1 MKSLNMKK
9 QSGWKQEFLFPGII
23 FLLVI
28 GALLAGGF
36 YFDYVSNMQNIDLLR
51 QSARKAVV
59 QCYTIEGE
67 YPSNIEYLEK
77 NYGLE
82 YNHEK
87 YFIDYDVFASN
98 VMPNIDVFEKE

>member
-1 MKSLNMKK
+1 MKSLKSNK
-9 QSGWKQEFLFPGII
+9 SVSWKREFLFPILVFFMVISI
-23 FLLVI
+23 FVC
-28 GALLAGGF
+28 GGF
-36 YFDYVSNMQNIDLLR
+36 YFDYMSNMQNIDLLR

-67 YPSNIEYLEK
+67 YPQDIEYLEK

-87 YFIDYDVFASN
+87 YFIDYEIFASN
-98 VMPNIDVFEKE
+98 IMPNIDVFERE

>member
-1 MKSLNMKK
+1 MKSLNMKNH
-9 QSGWKQEFLFPGII
+9 SRWIQEFLFPGIT
-23 FLLVI
+23 FLLVVS
-28 GALLAGGF
+28 ALLAGGF
-36 YFDYVSNMQNIDLLR
+36 YFDYMSNMQNINLLR

-67 YPSNIEYLEK
+67 YPSNVEYLEK

-87 YFIDYDVFASN
+87 YFIDYELFASN
-98 VMPNIDVFEKE
+98 VMPNVDVFERE

>member
-9 QSGWKQEFLFPGII
+9 QSGWKQEYLFPGIT

-67 YPSNIEYLEK
+67 YPSNVEYLEK

-87 YFIDYDVFASN
+87 YFIDYELFASN

>member
-1 MKSLNMKK
+1 MKSLKSNK
-9 QSGWKQEFLFPGII
+9 SVSWKREFLFPILVFFMVISI
-23 FLLVI
+23 FVC
-28 GALLAGGF
+28 GGF
-36 YFDYVSNMQNIDLLR
+36 YFDYMSNMQNIDLLR

-67 YPSNIEYLEK
+67 YPRDIEYLEK

-87 YFIDYDVFASN
+87 YFIDYEIFASN
-98 VMPNIDVFEKE
+98 IMPNIDVFERE